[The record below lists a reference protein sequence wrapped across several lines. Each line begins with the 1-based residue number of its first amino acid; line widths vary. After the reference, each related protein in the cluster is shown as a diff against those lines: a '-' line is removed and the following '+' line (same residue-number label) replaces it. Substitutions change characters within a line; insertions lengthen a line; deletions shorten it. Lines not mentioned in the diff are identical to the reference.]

1 MTRKDL
7 DLEYFKKK
15 LEEEENLLIEELKT
29 VGRRNPDNR
38 EDWEA
43 KPDEMT
49 NTPVADPNDL
59 ADNYEAYTENAGILS
74 ELEIRLSNVK
84 NAQKRIGDGSYGIC
98 EVCGQPIERDR
109 LEANPAAAT
118 CKKHME

>member
-1 MTRKDL
+1 
-7 DLEYFKKK
+7 
-15 LEEEENLLIEELKT
+15 
-29 VGRRNPDNR
+29 
-38 EDWEA
+38 
-43 KPDEMT
+43 MT